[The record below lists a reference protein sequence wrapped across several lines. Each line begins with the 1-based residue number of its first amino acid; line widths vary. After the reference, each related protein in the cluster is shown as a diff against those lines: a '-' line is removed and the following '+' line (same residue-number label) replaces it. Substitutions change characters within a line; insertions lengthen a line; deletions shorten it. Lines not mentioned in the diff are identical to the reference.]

1 MIHFLIAIAFYTHMH
16 AHYCAM
22 PCAQGGGAQPA
33 VLRESQHPPSSHE
46 ESYSEIDA
54 ASTGSITQR

>member
-1 MIHFLIAIAFYTHMH
+1 MH

-22 PCAQGGGAQPA
+22 SCAQGGGAQLA

-46 ESYSEIDA
+46 ESYSEVDA
-54 ASTGSITQR
+54 ASTGLLTQRYVHGTLL